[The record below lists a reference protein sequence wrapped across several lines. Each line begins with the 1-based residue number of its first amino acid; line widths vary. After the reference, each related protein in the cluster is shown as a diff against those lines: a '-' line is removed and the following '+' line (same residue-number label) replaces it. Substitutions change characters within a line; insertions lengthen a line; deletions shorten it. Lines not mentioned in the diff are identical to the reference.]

1 MTEHK
6 RIQDYV
12 GFYYGRN
19 PLRAVSLFYCIKTAA
34 LLAWLNY
41 REWIIGAAVVL
52 LTIAACYLVSLPAV
66 YVADNFI
73 TPLLRGI

>member
-1 MTEHK
+1 MTEHERRQFEVCSQIGK
-6 RIQDYV
+6 D
-12 GFYYGRN
+12 
-19 PLRAVSLFYCIKTAA
+19 PLRAVSASYCAKTAA
-34 LLAWLNY
+34 LLLWLNY

-52 LTIAACYLVSLPAV
+52 LTLISCELVSLPAV